1 MYSSTGGIFYYKKW
15 LTFLDYCNSICIY
28 YSYSLEEEYKLQNI
42 KLFDSEL
49 KVMEVIWE
57 KEPIS
62 AKEIS
67 LLLGDRIGWN
77 KNTTYTIIKKLV
89 EKELVEREEPG
100 FICTSR
106 VKKEEVQRA
115 ETNSL
120 IDRLYQGSKK
130 RFFAAFLQ
138 NEKLTKEELQEL
150 KDMIDK
156 NGE

>member
-1 MYSSTGGIFYYKKW
+1 M
-15 LTFLDYCNSICIY
+15 
-28 YSYSLEEEYKLQNI
+28 ENI

-67 LLLGDRIGWN
+67 LLLGERIGWN

-89 EKELVEREEPG
+89 EKQLVIRKEPS
-100 FICTSR
+100 FLCIAR

-115 ETNSL
+115 ETNHL
-120 IDRLYQGSKK
+120 IERLYQGSKK
-130 RFFAAFLQ
+130 KFFAAFLQ
-138 NEKLTKEELQEL
+138 NEKLSKEELQEL
-150 KDMIDK
+150 KDMIERS
-156 NGE
+156 GE

>member
-1 MYSSTGGIFYYKKW
+1 M
-15 LTFLDYCNSICIY
+15 
-28 YSYSLEEEYKLQNI
+28 ENI

-57 KEPIS
+57 KEPVS

-77 KNTTYTIIKKLV
+77 KNTTYTILKKLV
-89 EKELVEREEPG
+89 EKQLVDREDPN

-106 VKKEEVQRA
+106 IKREEVQRA

-120 IDRLYQGSKK
+120 IERLYQGSKK
-130 RFFAAFLQ
+130 SFFAAFLQ
-138 NEKLTKEELQEL
+138 NGKLTKEELQEL
-150 KDMIDK
+150 KDMIEKSGNKDK
-156 NGE
+156 L